1 MSWQTGQTM
10 ALEVSVNQRTPD
22 LNAVFEDEHARLE
35 FSEAWWDL
43 PHFGR
48 PVIQITEIACKGDP
62 ALTTVV
68 TRLLEVCRARN
79 VALVSCRMGV
89 EQLPESM
96 LLERHE
102 FRHIE
107 VVLHPELRLGRSTDK
122 SSQSICESRLAGP
135 EDLPKLE
142 QIARTAFVN
151 ERFYVDPRISR
162 SIAASRYVGW
172 MKSALTHDSQRLHAI
187 LHQGQVVGFF
197 VIERRADGV
206 CYWHL
211 NAISPDWHGRG
222 IGKAAWQRMVNVA
235 QVDGCV
241 AVQTCIAVRN
251 VKVMNLYA
259 SLGFK
264 FTNPAM
270 TLHWIP

>member
-1 MSWQTGQTM
+1 MSWQTGRTM
-10 ALEVSVNQRTPD
+10 ALEMSVNQKTPD

-48 PVIQITEIACKGDP
+48 PVVQISAIACKNDP
-62 ALTTVV
+62 ALTGVV
-68 TRLLEVCRARN
+68 TRLLDTCRAKD
-79 VALVSCRMGV
+79 VALVSCRIGV
-89 EQLPESM
+89 EQIAESM
-96 LLERHE
+96 LLEQHG

-107 VVLHPELRLGRSTDK
+107 VVLHPELRLDRPLDWPPPSV
-122 SSQSICESRLAGP
+122 CESRPARQ
-135 EDLPKLE
+135 EDLPELE
-142 QIARTAFVN
+142 RIAQTAFVN

-172 MKSALTHDSQRLHAI
+172 MKSALAHDSQRLHAI
-187 LHQGQVVGFF
+187 LYQGQVVGFF

-235 QVDGCV
+235 QVDGCA

-259 SLGFK
+259 SLGFR

-270 TLHWIP
+270 TLHWIA

>member
-1 MSWQTGQTM
+1 M
-10 ALEVSVNQRTPD
+10 ARDVSTIQAPLA

-35 FSEAWWDL
+35 FSEAPWDR

-48 PVIQITEIACKGDP
+48 PVVQITAIVCKNDP
-62 ALTTVV
+62 ALTNVV
-68 TRLLEVCRARN
+68 TRLLDACRARD
-79 VALVSCRMGV
+79 VALVSCRVGV
-89 EQLPESM
+89 EQVSESM
-96 LLERHE
+96 LLERHG

-107 VVLHPELRLGRSTDK
+107 VVLHPELRFGGPAEQPPP
-122 SSQSICESRLAGP
+122 SSCESRLATQDDIA
-135 EDLPKLE
+135 DLE
-142 QIARTAFVN
+142 RIAETAFVN
-151 ERFYVDPRISR
+151 ERFYVDPRIER

-172 MKSALTHDSQRLHAI
+172 MKSALTHDSQRLHVI
-187 LHQGQVVGFF
+187 LYQGQVVGFF

-222 IGKAAWQRMVNVA
+222 IGRAAWQRMVDVA
-235 QVDGCV
+235 RADGCV

-259 SLGFK
+259 SLGFR
-264 FTNPAM
+264 FMNPAM
-270 TLHWIP
+270 TLHWIE